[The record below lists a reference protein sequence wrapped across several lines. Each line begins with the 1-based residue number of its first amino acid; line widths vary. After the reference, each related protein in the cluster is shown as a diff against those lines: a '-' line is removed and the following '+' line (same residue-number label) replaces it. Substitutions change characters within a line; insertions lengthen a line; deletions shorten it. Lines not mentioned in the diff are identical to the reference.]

1 MKKQYKISTEFFSA
15 NVHPYAVYLGD
26 GFYDEYPEIIEWAS
40 QQFGGDGWC
49 ETQNER
55 WSYTFSYIWFAN
67 EIDRNWFLLKWS

>member
-40 QQFGGDGWC
+40 QQFGGDGC
-49 ETQNER
+49 VRPKMRDGHIHFHIYGSQMR
-55 WSYTFSYIWFAN
+55 LIGIGFY
-67 EIDRNWFLLKWS
+67 